1 METAIYRILE
11 SCTETNYDN
20 CEKCPWAKDC
30 YNYHFTHDGD
40 CERCGYGL
48 LGECHLQCIK
58 NDWQIKRK
66 MLYYNHR
73 KRGATMNDLARRI
86 TVLKNCHEIMRHLNN
101 EEAYFEW
108 IVEGVP
114 DCPREEDFESI
125 CENDSFYLDC
135 LELFSK
141 IFKAYFKDETF

>member
-1 METAIYRILE
+1 
-11 SCTETNYDN
+11 
-20 CEKCPWAKDC
+20 
-30 YNYHFTHDGD
+30 
-40 CERCGYGL
+40 
-48 LGECHLQCIK
+48 
-58 NDWQIKRK
+58 

-73 KRGATMNDLARRI
+73 KRGAIMNDLTRRI

-108 IVEGVP
+108 ITDGVP

-141 IFKAYFKDETF
+141 IFKTYFKDEII

>member
-1 METAIYRILE
+1 
-11 SCTETNYDN
+11 
-20 CEKCPWAKDC
+20 
-30 YNYHFTHDGD
+30 
-40 CERCGYGL
+40 
-48 LGECHLQCIK
+48 
-58 NDWQIKRK
+58 
-66 MLYYNHR
+66 
-73 KRGATMNDLARRI
+73 MNDLTRRI

-135 LELFSK
+135 LELFLK
-141 IFKAYFKDETF
+141 IFKAYFKDETI